1 MEVNSIVGPPKKES
15 CFGARIELLKQANEG
30 AVAEASEVSKSTF
43 VN

>member
-1 MEVNSIVGPPKKES
+1 MEINSIVEPPKTEG

-30 AVAEASEVSKSTF
+30 AVAEASEVSKSTL